1 MIYLIFPLC
10 RQIIVSG
17 KGYKNA
23 ESKDE
28 GPLQMLAAETS
39 KPSARAMEMAIF
51 SFMREVHGSSAEKNL
66 PRNRTI
72 TVWTELFIERG
83 RSVWLFLARVV
94 AWLRASAVMFV
105 AFWAF
110 VCFLCFI
117 LLSSTRFLNG
127 RQALVESS

>member
-28 GPLQMLAAETS
+28 GPLQMLAAETL
-39 KPSARAMEMAIF
+39 KPIGSSNGNAIF
-51 SFMREVHGSSAEKNL
+51 SFMREAQGSSAEKNL

-83 RSVWLFLARVV
+83 RSV
-94 AWLRASAVMFV
+94 MFV

-117 LLSSTRFLNG
+117 LLSSTKFLNG